1 MADKNIKGGRQH
13 KKKSERLYDLRELLL
28 QLRRRPKRRK
38 ANLRKILIAAFLMA
52 VQIAIII
59 WILIEMNAFALSS
72 YMIFQIAAILASI
85 RIVLNQ
91 KHPSYKIAWMTA
103 IMLVPVLGIIFYEMW
118 GRGRNP
124 KRVKKRIQAISE
136 MTVPLYEYDNSAE
149 DLLIQTHPQQERI
162 MKYLRGAGFPIY
174 KDTDVK
180 YYDLAD
186 KLFPDMMAELKN
198 AKKFIFLEFFI
209 LSEGG
214 LWQEIFEILKN
225 KAAEGVDVR
234 ILYDDFG
241 CITCLPYRF
250 EAITKQAGIKT
261 AAFNKIKPIVNNFYL
276 NYRNHQKICVID
288 GNIGYTGGM
297 NLADEYVNTV
307 DAFGHWKD
315 SGIKL
320 RGKGVWSFTV
330 MFLQMW
336 EYATYSKKTPQSK
349 SDYSKYRPDA
359 EYCAGLNN
367 VSGFVQPFADG
378 PLTTPDETEAE
389 YLYMQMINSAKKYIY
404 ITTPYLVPDNEML
417 TALRLAALGG
427 VDVRIITPGIPDK
440 KYVYLVTNSF
450 YGTLISAGVRIY
462 EYEPGFIHAK
472 NIVCDDETAV
482 VGTVNMDFRSFYL
495 HFENGVWMCGGDTAR
510 SIKHDFKQTLEYCRE
525 IDFDEWESRPLKRK
539 LAQAV
544 LKFIAPL
551 M

>member
-1 MADKNIKGGRQH
+1 MSVKNIKEIH
-13 KKKSERLYDLRELLL
+13 L

-52 VQIAIII
+52 AQIALIL

-72 YMIFQIAAILASI
+72 YIVFQIAAILASI

-91 KHPSYKIAWMTA
+91 KNPSYKIAWMTA
-103 IMLVPVLGIIFYEMW
+103 IMLIPVLGIIFYEMW

-136 MTVPLYEYDNSAE
+136 MTVPLYEHDSASE
-149 DLLIQTHPQQERI
+149 ELFMQMHPQQERI
-162 MKYLRGAGFPIY
+162 MKYLRRAGFPIY
-174 KDTDVK
+174 RNTDVK
-180 YYDLAD
+180 YYELAD
-186 KLFPDMMAELKN
+186 RLFPDMLAELKN

-214 LWQEIFEILKN
+214 LWQEAFEILKN

-241 CITCLPYRF
+241 CMTCLPDRF
-250 EAITKQAGIKT
+250 ETITKQAGIKT
-261 AAFNKIKPIVNNFYL
+261 AAFNKIKPIVNNFYM
-276 NYRNHQKICVID
+276 NYRNHQKICVVD
-288 GNIGYTGGM
+288 GNVGYTGGM

-315 SGIKL
+315 TGVRL
-320 RGKGVWSFTV
+320 AGEGVWSFTV

-336 EYATYSKKTPQSK
+336 EYATYRKKAPLQK
-349 SDYSKYRPDA
+349 PVYSVYRPDA
-359 EYCAGLNN
+359 EYCAGANAGG
-367 VSGFVQPFADG
+367 GFVQPFADG

-389 YLYMQMINSAKKYIY
+389 YLYMQMINSAKRYVY

-417 TALRLAALGG
+417 TALRLAALSG

-450 YGTLISAGVRIY
+450 YGTLISAGVKIY

-510 SIKHDFKQTLEYCRE
+510 CIKEDFTRTLEYCRE
-525 IDFDEWESRPLKRK
+525 IDLDTWKNRPLRRK
-539 LAQAV
+539 FAQAV
-544 LKFIAPL
+544 LKFLAPL